1 MKDLIKLV
9 VLLFTTA
16 TFAQAGHLMAGV
28 GSVNTS
34 MGGAATAQPI
44 DISGAIQWNPA
55 TISTF
60 DSKILNVDVGLF
72 FASPELS
79 SYLPTGMMWP
89 ADAFG
94 PGSPASPPVSGV
106 TLDDK
111 GVSPMPALAMVW
123 GNPDS
128 KVTYA
133 FGVSG
138 FGVDFAQETNLPMDA
153 MGNPNPNWDPNNS
166 NPITYPQMMN
176 GFGHIK
182 SNYMLM
188 QVGFTVAYELSDKF
202 SIGFTP
208 NFNYASLEIAPNPT
222 TAPDLPA
229 DFGGGGRGY
238 PEADAASTTGIGGQI
253 GVFFDSGNGFKLGAS
268 YKTKQTLGDLKFDNT
283 YLDGSNAPENKFD
296 MDFPAILSFG
306 LGYSNDTFDLAVDYR
321 MVDYENTDGFAES
334 GWVIADE
341 GMMAGYPTGAV
352 KGFGWKNMN
361 IISAGLQYKGI
372 DKLPLRVGYTYSSN
386 PIDEELAFF
395 SVSAPAIIENA
406 FQFGLGYEIS
416 DNFTLNGVY
425 HHGSSGDKTEGEML
439 NPMMISEANPYG
451 AMPGTKVGYEMSTD
465 LIMLGISYTFK
476 K

>member
-1 MKDLIKLV
+1 MKNLIKLIV
-9 VLLFTTA
+9 ILFTTA

-28 GSVNTS
+28 GSVNSS

-44 DISGAIQWNPA
+44 DISGAMQWNPA
-55 TISTF
+55 ALSTF
-60 DSKILNVDVGLF
+60 DSKILNIDVGLF

-79 SYLPTGMMWP
+79 SYLPEGMMWP
-89 ADAFG
+89 A
-94 PGSPASPPVSGV
+94 SPAVSGL
-106 TLDDK
+106 TTDDK
-111 GVSPMPALAMVW
+111 GVSPMPAIAMAW
-123 GNPDS
+123 GKEDS
-128 KVTYA
+128 KLTYGLSA

-138 FGVDFAQETNLPMDA
+138 FGVDFAEEANNP
-153 MGNPNPNWDPNNS
+153 GNPDFNPTNNS
-166 NPITYPQMMN
+166 NPINYPQAMN

-188 QVGFTVAYELSDKF
+188 QIGFTVAYELSDKF

-222 TAPDLPA
+222 TSPDFPPE
-229 DFGGGGRGY
+229 FGGTGKGY
-238 PEADAASTTGIGGQI
+238 PEAAAASTTGIGGQI
-253 GVFFDSGNGFKLGAS
+253 GVFFDSGSGFKLGAS

-283 YLDGSNAPENKFD
+283 YLDGTNAPENQFD

-306 LGYSNDTFDLAVDYR
+306 VGYSTETIDLALDYR
-321 MVDYENTDGFAES
+321 MVDYENTDGFAEK
-334 GWVIADE
+334 GWVIAEE
-341 GMMAGYPTGAV
+341 GPMTGFPTGAV

-395 SVSAPAIIENA
+395 SVSAPAIIQNA
-406 FQFGLGYEIS
+406 FQFGFGYEIS

-425 HHGSSGDKTEGEML
+425 HHGQSGDKTEGEML
-439 NPMMISEANPYG
+439 NPMAITPTNEYG
-451 AMPGTKVGYEMSTD
+451 AIPGTKVGYEMSTD